1 MKIGITCYPSVGG
14 SGIIA
19 TELGIQLAEIGHE
32 VHFITSNI
40 PFRLNASHPNI
51 HIHQT
56 DINDYSV
63 FKYPPYDITL
73 ASKISEVI
81 TEYDLEVIHMHYA
94 VPHAVCG
101 ILARQMSGR
110 QDVRIVTTLHG
121 TDITVL
127 GHDMSLVNAI
137 RFGIEGSD
145 AVTAVSDS
153 LTRETHELIMPDK
166 SIETI
171 YNFVEESYFNM
182 SGREV
187 IRRQMKERYGIGEHT
202 KILMHTSN
210 FRKIKR
216 IDDIVRTFSIV
227 NKNLDSVL
235 ILIGDGPET
244 NSIKQLV
251 KDLDIEGSVILAG
264 QQSDVK
270 SFYMMSDI
278 FLLLSQKES
287 FGLALLEAMHCGSV
301 PIGSNAGGISEVI
314 KDGETG
320 YIVDVGDYNAAAEK
334 IIHLLS
340 NQTIYETMQKQMID
354 DINVR
359 FHSDVILREYE
370 TLYRKLIGDKHHG

>member
-32 VHFITSNI
+32 IHFITSNV
-40 PFRLNASHPNI
+40 PFRLNANHPNI

-81 TEYDLEVIHMHYA
+81 NEYDLDLIHMHYA

-110 QDVRIVTTLHG
+110 DVRIVTTLHG

-153 LTRETHELIMPDK
+153 LAVQTHELIKPDK

-171 YNFVEESYFNM
+171 YNFVDESYFNM
-182 SGREV
+182 TDREAV
-187 IRRQMKERYGIGEHT
+187 RRRMKKRYGINEDT
-202 KILMHTSN
+202 KVLMHTSN

-216 IDDIVRTFSIV
+216 IDDIVRAFSIV
-227 NKNLDSVL
+227 QQHMNSVL
-235 ILIGDGPET
+235 VIVGDGPET
-244 NSIKQLV
+244 NSIKHLIRE
-251 KDLDIEGSVILAG
+251 LDIEDSVILAG

-278 FLLLSQKES
+278 FLLLSKKES
-287 FGLALLEAMHCGSV
+287 FGLALLEAMHCGAV
-301 PIGSNAGGISEVI
+301 PIGSAAGGVLEVI

-320 YIVDVGDYNAAAEK
+320 YIVDVGDYEAAAERT
-334 IIHLLS
+334 IELL
-340 NQTIYETMQKQMID
+340 TDKTAYETIQKQMLK
-354 DINVR
+354 DINIR
-359 FHSDVILREYE
+359 FHSDIIVRQYE
-370 TLYRKLIGDKHHG
+370 ALYQRLVGDAPHG

>member
-19 TELGIQLAEIGHE
+19 TELGIKLAEKGYE

-40 PFRLNASHPNI
+40 PFRLNTSHHNI

-56 DINDYSV
+56 DITDYSV

-81 TEYDLEVIHMHYA
+81 TEYGLDLIHMHYA

-110 QDVRIVTTLHG
+110 DVRIVTTLHG

-153 LTRETHELIMPDK
+153 LTQETHELIAPDK
-166 SIETI
+166 PIETI
-171 YNFVEESYFNM
+171 YNFVDETYFNTA
-182 SGREV
+182 GREETAA
-187 IRRQMKERYGIGEHT
+187 RMKKRYGIAEDT
-202 KILMHTSN
+202 KVLMHTSN

-227 NKNLDSVL
+227 QEQMDAVL
-235 ILIGDGPET
+235 VLIGDGPET
-244 NSIKQLV
+244 NTIRHLIKE
-251 KDLDIEGSVILAG
+251 LDIESSVILAG
-264 QQSDVK
+264 QQTDVK

-301 PIGSNAGGISEVI
+301 PIGSTAGGISEVI
-314 KDGETG
+314 RDGRTG
-320 YIVDVGDYNAAAEK
+320 LIVEVGDYSAAAEK
-334 IIHLLS
+334 ITDLLEDPKR
-340 NQTIYETMQKQMID
+340 YESMQQQMID
-354 DINVR
+354 DISIR
-359 FHSDVILREYE
+359 FRTDVIIEEYE
-370 TLYRKLIGDKHHG
+370 ALYKRLIGDMEHG

>member
-19 TELGIQLAEIGHE
+19 TELGIQLAERGHE
-32 VHFITSNI
+32 VHFITSNV
-40 PFRLNASHPNI
+40 PFRLNANHPNV

-63 FKYPPYDITL
+63 FRYPPYDITL

-81 TEYDLEVIHMHYA
+81 TEYDLDLIHMHYA
-94 VPHAVCG
+94 VPHAICG

-110 QDVRIVTTLHG
+110 DVSIVTTLHG
-121 TDITVL
+121 TDVTVL
-127 GHDMSLVNAI
+127 GHDMALVNAI

-153 LTRETHELIMPDK
+153 LVKQTHELILPDK
-166 SIETI
+166 TISTI
-171 YNFVEESYFNM
+171 YNFVEEKYFNM
-182 SGREV
+182 INRDAV
-187 IRRQMKERYGIGEHT
+187 HNQMKERYGIGENT
-202 KILMHTSN
+202 KVLMHTSN

-216 IDDIVRTFSIV
+216 IDDIVRAFNIV
-227 NKNLDSVL
+227 QQKIDSVL

-244 NSIKQLV
+244 HSVKKLV
-251 KDLDIEGSVILAG
+251 KELGIEDSIILAG

-270 SFYMMSDI
+270 SYYMMSDI

-301 PIGSNAGGISEVI
+301 PIGSTAGGITEVI
-314 KDGETG
+314 KDGDTG
-320 YIVDVGDYNAAAEK
+320 YIVDVGDYEAAAQK
-334 IIHLLS
+334 IVELLS
-340 NQTIYETMQKQMID
+340 DTALYHSMQEQMLK
-354 DINVR
+354 DITTR
-359 FHSDVILREYE
+359 FHSDVIVGEYE
-370 TLYRKLIGDKHHG
+370 RLYLSLIGEAQHG

>member
-19 TELGIQLAEIGHE
+19 TELGIQLAEKGHE
-32 VHFITSNI
+32 VHFITSNV

-81 TEYDLEVIHMHYA
+81 TEYDLDLIHMHYA

-110 QDVRIVTTLHG
+110 DVRIVTTLHG

-153 LTRETHELIMPDK
+153 LTRETHELIKTDK
-166 SIETI
+166 SIDTI

-182 SGREV
+182 KDRET
-187 IRRQMKERYGIGEHT
+187 IRLRMKERYGISEGT
-202 KILMHTSN
+202 KVLMHTSN

-216 IDDIVRTFSIV
+216 IDDIVRAFSIV
-227 NKNLDSVL
+227 QKNLDSVL
-235 ILIGDGPET
+235 VLIGDGPET
-244 NSIKQLV
+244 NSVKQLV
-251 KDLDIEGSVILAG
+251 KELGIEDSVILAG

-301 PIGSNAGGISEVI
+301 PIGSAAGGISEVI

-320 YIVDVGDYNAAAEK
+320 YIVDVGDYTAAAEN
-334 IIHLLS
+334 IIELLTDGPLYK
-340 NQTIYETMQKQMID
+340 TIQQQMLQ
-354 DINVR
+354 DINIR
-359 FHSDVILREYE
+359 FHSDVIVREYE
-370 TLYRKLIGDKHHG
+370 ALYQKLVGDTHHG